1 MTTPL
6 ITAPASASDSLTRS
20 LAVSSRLAFIAA
32 PVLFAISL
40 ALPAYDTPSYKGWEC
55 AKHVFGVLTELPTEG
70 YLGWLYYACFN
81 VTNLTLI
88 LLPLL
93 SFTPLGRYGAKRVC
107 WLAGTCV
114 LHTYSWL
121 GYAILRNAF
130 NDLKVGY
137 YVWLLATMTLFAAC
151 LLRVHAQ
158 RRRDAAA
165 PLPPHAH

>member
-6 ITAPASASDSLTRS
+6 ITAPASTSDSLTRS
-20 LAVSSRLAFIAA
+20 LEFSSRLAFIAA

-40 ALPAYDTPSYKGWEC
+40 ALPAIEHTKNGWEC
-55 AKHVFGVLTELPTEG
+55 AGIALGFLSGLPTEE
-70 YLGWLYYACFN
+70 YFQWLYYAYFN
-81 VTNLTLI
+81 VTNLALI
-88 LLPLL
+88 FLPLL
-93 SFTPLGRYGAKRVC
+93 AFTPLGRRGALSVC
-107 WLAGTCV
+107 WLAGACV

-121 GYAILRNAF
+121 GLAIFRSNF
-130 NDLKVGY
+130 DDVKVGY